1 MAYTGF
7 HFDASV
13 IDPIT
18 ITNPDPSSL
27 IHIIVDPPH
36 RSAII
41 PIHPIINRHAVTRT
55 VFPLPC
61 LQPSPRTSFSLS
73 HCLHSVHK
81 VVIFIA
87 VIVIGTP
94 VIISYHPPLFPIIV
108 VVPIVL
114 IVPITILFPLY

>member
-7 HFDASV
+7 HFDPSV
-13 IDPIT
+13 IQP

-27 IHIIVDPPH
+27 IDIIVDPAH
-36 RSAII
+36 RSATI
-41 PIHPIINRHAVTRT
+41 PVQPIINRQAVTRT

-61 LQPSPRTSFSLS
+61 LQPSPHTSFNLS

-87 VIVIGTP
+87 VIVIGTLT
-94 VIISYHPPLFPIIV
+94 VTISYQLPLFPIIV
-108 VVPIVL
+108 VVPNVP
-114 IVPITILFPLY
+114 IVPTIILFPLY

>member
-1 MAYTGF
+1 MADTGF
-7 HFDASV
+7 HFDPSV
-13 IDPIT
+13 IQP

-27 IHIIVDPPH
+27 IDIIVDPAH
-36 RSAII
+36 RSATI
-41 PIHPIINRHAVTRT
+41 PIQPIINRYAVTRT
-55 VFPLPC
+55 AFPLPC
-61 LQPSPRTSFSLS
+61 LQPSPHTSFNLS

-94 VIISYHPPLFPIIV
+94 VIISYQLALFPIIV

-114 IVPITILFPLY
+114 IVPTIIIFPLY